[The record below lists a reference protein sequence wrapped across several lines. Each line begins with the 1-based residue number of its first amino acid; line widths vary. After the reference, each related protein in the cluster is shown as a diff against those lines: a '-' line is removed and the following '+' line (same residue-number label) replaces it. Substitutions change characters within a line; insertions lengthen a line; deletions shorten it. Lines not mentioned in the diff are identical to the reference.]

1 MWMSL
6 WILKI
11 ILKRK
16 KEKKIQKQRANIQ
29 AREQSI
35 RTHISIVCLLGGFFT
50 TFFSN
55 KEKKKS
61 IQSGESPFLCH
72 FSTWHRVFHVSP
84 LATAFTSLRHSLSL
98 SLLSTISTLLGQIFS
113 SAPKSSPS
121 EHILLEFSWLLIV
134 PSSSRRE
141 IILLL
146 FDFLFSF

>member
-35 RTHISIVCLLGGFFT
+35 RTHISIVCLLGG
-50 TFFSN
+50 FFSN

-113 SAPKSSPS
+113 SAPKYSPS

>member
-1 MWMSL
+1 MNVVL
-6 WILKI
+6 NIKDYL
-11 ILKRK
+11 K
-16 KEKKIQKQRANIQ
+16 KEKGKKKYKNRGPTFKRVN
-29 AREQSI
+29 
-35 RTHISIVCLLGGFFT
+35 SIVCLLGG
-50 TFFSN
+50 FFSN